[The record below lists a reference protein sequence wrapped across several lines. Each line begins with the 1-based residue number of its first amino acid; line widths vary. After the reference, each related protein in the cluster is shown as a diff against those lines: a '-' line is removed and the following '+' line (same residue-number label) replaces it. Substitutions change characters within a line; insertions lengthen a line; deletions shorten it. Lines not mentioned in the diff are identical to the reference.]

1 MPKNILFITADQ
13 WRGECLSSL
22 GHLVQ
27 TPNLDA
33 LASEGVLFKNHFANA
48 VPCGPS
54 RASLYT
60 GMYLQNHRSG
70 TNGTPL
76 DARHTNWALEL
87 RKNGYDPV
95 LFGYT
100 DTANDPRAFDENDPV
115 LENYEGPL
123 PGINPVGMMG
133 SNIEPWANWLAK
145 KGHEIPSPTSDLYF
159 NQREQENEQDKEKP
173 AALDMPKEH
182 HVTWFMVD
190 QVMDYIESNEE
201 QFCVH
206 LSLLRPH
213 PPWIA
218 PEPYNSM
225 YSPEMLEDYARS
237 ESAEQEAEQH
247 PWLDWALKQP
257 AFAAP
262 DNPGELA
269 RMKAAYFGLMSEVDA
284 NLGRLFNYLK
294 ENDLWKDTLIIFTS
308 DHGEQA
314 GDHHLI
320 DKMGYFDQSYH
331 IPLIIRDP
339 DEKANATRG
348 TVRTEF
354 TESVDIMPTLLDWHG
369 INPPVQCDG
378 HSLAPAIHTG
388 ILAQNWRTEA
398 HWEYDF
404 RNISKGETH
413 EQSLELT
420 HHQCTL
426 NVVRGQR
433 YKYVHF
439 TNMPPLFF
447 DLENDPEEL
456 INQANNP
463 DYFSLVLEYAQKML
477 SWRMNHDEQTLTH
490 LKLTTK
496 GIVSQ
501 DVARYWP
508 KTVVYNQEYEVNP
521 C

>member
-1 MPKNILFITADQ
+1 MAKNILFITADQ

-145 KGHEIPSPTSDLYF
+145 KGHKIPSPTSDLYF

-404 RNISKGETH
+404 RNISKGEMH